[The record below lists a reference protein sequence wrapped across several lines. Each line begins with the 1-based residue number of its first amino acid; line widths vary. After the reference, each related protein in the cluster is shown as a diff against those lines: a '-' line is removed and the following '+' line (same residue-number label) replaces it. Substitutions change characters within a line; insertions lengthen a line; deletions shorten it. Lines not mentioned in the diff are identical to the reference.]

1 VQRLRD
7 VEGRAAVFHSL
18 QKEKQEEV
26 MRRAEAKKRGEDVD
40 TGGRKK
46 DKVEGVPPSKQDRLE
61 KVKKEL
67 ESRTLYKEGRLVHR
81 TEPEIKTHTSYL
93 VFAVL
98 PREWTGADEAKARR
112 KWGKK

>member
-18 QKEKQEEV
+18 QKEKQDEV
-26 MRRAEAKKRGEDVD
+26 V
-40 TGGRKK
+40 RKK
-46 DKVEGVPPSKQDRLE
+46 KGAAGEKKEGKKNKDAAPPSKHDRLE
-61 KVKKEL
+61 KTKREL
-67 ESRTLYKEGRLVHR
+67 EGRTLFKEGRLVHR

-98 PREWTGADEAKARR
+98 PREWTGEDEERAR
-112 KWGKK
+112 KQWGK